1 MTNWDFTLAK
11 YEILCRT
18 ILESDYT
25 ILPMYQFIA
34 EPSSDSKVVVMRHDV
49 DRKVANTLKMARL
62 ESHIGIRS
70 TYYFRK
76 IKTVYKPEIIKKV
89 SDLGHEIGYHYEVLS
104 KARGNYEKAIRLFEQ
119 EFSEFRKICEVK
131 TICMH
136 SRPLL
141 IWDNR
146 DLWKKYDF
154 QKYGIIG
161 EAYLSVDY
169 SNTAYL
175 TDSGRNWD
183 PKRYKLRDEVDSRI
197 TPEINSTDDL
207 ISLIRRGDMKTIALT
222 VHPNRW
228 SEGALEWGLS
238 FFSDFVINEGKML
251 LKLIRKGRTN
261 G

>member
-11 YEILCRT
+11 YELLCRT
-18 ILESDYT
+18 IIESDYT
-25 ILPMYQFIA
+25 ILPVHEFIA
-34 EPSSDSKVVVMRHDV
+34 ERPSISKVVVMRHDV
-49 DRKVANTLKMARL
+49 DRKVADTLKMAQL
-62 ESHIGIRS
+62 ENHIGICS

-76 IKTVYKPEIIKKV
+76 IKTVFKPDIIKKV

-104 KARGNYEKAIRLFEQ
+104 KTRGDYEKAILLFEQ
-119 EFSEFRKICEVK
+119 EFSEFRKICEMK

-141 IWDNR
+141 KWDNR

-175 TDSGRNWD
+175 TDSGRNWNS
-183 PKRYKLRDEVDSRI
+183 KRYKLRDEVDSPV

-207 ISLIRRGDMKTIALT
+207 ISLIRRGDIKTIALT

-228 SEGALEWGLS
+228 SEGMLEWGLS
-238 FFSDFVINEGKML
+238 FFSDLVINEGKML
-251 LKLIRKGRTN
+251 IKLFRKGRMN